1 MDDRIS
7 QLPDDILSYI
17 LTMLSIKDANL
28 MLVDCL
34 KLTSLECLGSDLST
48 LNIYTHVHVLKRI
61 DFSVSMEEFLD
72 AFALC
77 ATFPELEIMRVEIYT
92 MVVTTSLNIAQPLKH
107 LKQLDCIIDLCFVED
122 CDLMVILN
130 ILQASPLLQKLS
142 VTIEEPRLFEEQY
155 DIRDVEVSSHNEL
168 KVIELGGC
176 VSNWFEIEF
185 VMNVLKYTNK
195 LEQIVVSPYWRYGS
209 NPVWFQGGRERMI
222 EKLQG
227 ENVVGK
233 EKLVFI

>member
-92 MVVTTSLNIAQPLKH
+92 MVVI
-107 LKQLDCIIDLCFVED
+107 
-122 CDLMVILN
+122 
-130 ILQASPLLQKLS
+130 
-142 VTIEEPRLFEEQY
+142 
-155 DIRDVEVSSHNEL
+155 SH
-168 KVIELGGC
+168 KV
-176 VSNWFEIEF
+176 
-185 VMNVLKYTNK
+185 
-195 LEQIVVSPYWRYGS
+195 LE
-209 NPVWFQGGRERMI
+209 
-222 EKLQG
+222 
-227 ENVVGK
+227 
-233 EKLVFI
+233 